1 VNNLIV
7 STSTNEFAAR
17 QFGDNRAECVE
28 AFASRSRDARGPIAG
43 VLLGATFWGAILLF
57 VGVIKF

>member
-7 STSTNEFAAR
+7 STGNNEFAAC
-17 QFGDNRAECVE
+17 QFGENRAECVG
-28 AFASRSRDARGPIAG
+28 AFASHHRDARGAIAG
-43 VLLGATFWGAILLF
+43 VLLGASFWGAILLF

>member
-7 STSTNEFAAR
+7 STCNNEFAAR
-17 QFGDNRAECVE
+17 FGDNRAEGVE
-28 AFASRSRDARGPIAG
+28 AFTSRTREARGAIAG
-43 VLLGATFWGAILLF
+43 VLLGAGFWGAILLF